1 MEVVWS
7 LQKASSIGK
16 GRGSRLKIPEDS
28 IIPEAK
34 LTRYLLIERSRNDK
48 SKFLA
53 QAGFTQENSDELL
66 AALRQLNRSD
76 NATADR
82 TDQYGIYYQVKG
94 TLVGPNGISLNVI
107 TVWLERQIDQQFQF
121 VTLIPDKEIPS

>member
-1 MEVVWS
+1 
-7 LQKASSIGK
+7 
-16 GRGSRLKIPEDS
+16 LKIPEDS
-28 IIPEAK
+28 IVPEAK

-53 QAGFTQENSDELL
+53 QAGFTQENPDELL
-66 AALRQLNRSD
+66 AALRQLSRSC

-94 TLVGPNGISLNVI
+94 TLVGPNGISLNVV